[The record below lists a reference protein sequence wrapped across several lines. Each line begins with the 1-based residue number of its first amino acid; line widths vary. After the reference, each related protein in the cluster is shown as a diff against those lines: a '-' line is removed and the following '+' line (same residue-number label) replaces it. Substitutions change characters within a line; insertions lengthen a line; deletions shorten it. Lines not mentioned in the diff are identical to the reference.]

1 MTDNHPKIIIGI
13 DTHKDFHHVAV
24 ISALGESLTD
34 RKFDATPDGYTALIA
49 WVTGQGD
56 VLRAGVE
63 GTGSY
68 GAALT
73 KRLRTA
79 GITVIDILAP
89 DKQERRLRGKTDQI
103 DAYSAAR
110 AVLARRARTV
120 PKIRD
125 GEVEAMRVLRTT
137 RKMVVKQRT
146 ETMNQLHSLLVSAP
160 ENLRAKLAGLKA
172 KDIAKA
178 SARLRDLATDDVVT
192 AATKDAAKSLGRR
205 FLELTIESDRLEDR
219 IDALVTAY
227 APELLAVYG
236 VGPDVAATLLT
247 VAGENVDRIGTES
260 ALAHLAGT
268 APIPASSGKTNR
280 HRLNRGGNRQGNAAF
295 HRIVLVRMVR
305 HPETRAYVE
314 KTIARGKT
322 KRDTMRLLKRYL
334 AREIFPILVAVQQ
347 RHAATQLAA

>member
-1 MTDNHPKIIIGI
+1 MTDKHQKIIIGI